1 MLFDDDDPGEP
12 DLTPEQWEMCA
23 DQFMLMIE
31 RMIDEGFKPTQ
42 ILAGI
47 TFVSADLAQEIA
59 DRD

>member
-1 MLFDDDDPGEP
+1 
-12 DLTPEQWEMCA
+12 MCA